1 MALEATYRLANG
13 LGRTTLRALG
23 ARVVVHGAEHLPRT
37 GPVVVASTH
46 GSFLDFVVLEKAA
59 IGRGRRLRFLIRHD
73 IWVPGVGRAL
83 DGMRHVPVDREAPA
97 AAYLRARALL
107 GEGRALG
114 IFPEAGIS
122 HSHTVRA
129 LMPGAAALAA
139 ATGAPLVPVA
149 LWGAQRIAS
158 VAARPDLTRGR
169 RVDVA
174 VGAPVAVDDDFRA
187 TTTRLGHAM
196 TVLLEGLQRRPEHAP
211 RPGEHA
217 FWHPAHLGGA
227 APDRQAAA
235 ALDDLPR
242 GALSPTWGPAAP
254 APDAAADAASP
265 APG

>member
-1 MALEATYRLANG
+1 MGIDATYRLANG

-23 ARVVVHGAEHLPRT
+23 VRVVVHGAEHLPRT

-59 IGRGRRLRFLIRHD
+59 IGRGRRLRYLIRHD
-73 IWVPGVGRAL
+73 MWVSGIGAAL
-83 DGMRHVPVDREAPA
+83 DGMRHVPVDRAAPA

-107 GEGRALG
+107 RQGRALG

-122 HSHTVRA
+122 HSHTVRG

-149 LWGAQRIAS
+149 LWVAQRIAS
-158 VAARPDLTRGR
+158 VGARPDLTRGR

-174 VGAPVAVDDDFRA
+174 IGEPVPVDDDVRG
-187 TTTRLGHAM
+187 TTARLGQAM
-196 TVLLEGLQRRPEHAP
+196 SDLLEGLQRAPHHAP

-217 FWHPAHLGGA
+217 VWHPAHLGGH
-227 APDRQAAA
+227 APDRAAAA

-242 GALSPTWGPAAP
+242 RAISPTWGPRGDAAP
-254 APDAAADAASP
+254 ER
-265 APG
+265 G